1 MDPSLLL
8 WGWQGREGA
17 VGEGVPYANISS
29 CPAPEITALLGQM
42 PDTCE
47 PGASCSEALQASE
60 PVLGGHVTPHCV
72 NECLICLSS
81 PLGGVHFGQNT

>member
-1 MDPSLLL
+1 M
-8 WGWQGREGA
+8 
-17 VGEGVPYANISS
+17 GEEVPYANISS

-42 PDTCE
+42 PGTCE
-47 PGASCSEALQASE
+47 PGASCSEALQASD

-81 PLGGVHFGQNT
+81 RRERAYGSRSV